1 MTTPDTPTGSGAS
14 DGDAVGGDDL
24 GYARALAELESILA
38 ELDGNDVDVDRLAER
53 VQRASVLIRLCREHI
68 GSARL
73 QIEQVVAELDG
84 GG

>member
-1 MTTPDTPTGSGAS
+1 MTTPDTSSVNTGDGRGA
-14 DGDAVGGDDL
+14 DDP

-84 GG
+84 SA